1 MATKRFLKLI
11 VWEFEEFLSFP
22 ILEFLIASIVF
33 LVLFQPITHYQF
45 STTWMNLKGSNS
57 VLVIFVI
64 FIAGTIF
71 SRSFAGSLDRG
82 EIKMLLSYPIKRWEL
97 FLTKFITQIFVLS
110 SAYLVIFSLNI
121 PLMELSPFG
130 PMFYASILGLLL
142 HLMVVCTVATA
153 ISLLV
158 KKETIT
164 VLVSTIFLFGLET
177 IAGNHSFLSGTGRSD
192 IIFKFVK
199 QSISTSSQSIAFQEF
214 ALALLLPIVTSVFL
228 FLLSLIYFS
237 FIMEVD

>member
-22 ILEFLIASIVF
+22 ILEFLIASTVF
-33 LVLFQPITHYQF
+33 LVLFQPLTL
-45 STTWMNLKGSNS
+45 SPSLESLRGSNS
-57 VLVIFVI
+57 FLSIFVI

-82 EIKMLLSYPIKRWEL
+82 ETKMLLSYPIKRWEL
-97 FLTKFITQIFVLS
+97 FLTKFITQFFVLFAIYFTVS
-110 SAYLVIFSLNI
+110 SLNI
-121 PLMELSPFG
+121 PLMGLSPFE
-130 PMFYASILGLLL
+130 PLFYASFLGLLL
-142 HLMVVCTVATA
+142 HLMVVCTIATA

-177 IAGNHSFLSGTGRSD
+177 IADNQSYLSGNGRSK
-192 IIFKFVK
+192 IIFEFVQ
-199 QSISTSSQSIAFQEF
+199 QSIGISSQSIAFQEF
-214 ALALLLPIVTSVFL
+214 ALALLLPIVTSLFL